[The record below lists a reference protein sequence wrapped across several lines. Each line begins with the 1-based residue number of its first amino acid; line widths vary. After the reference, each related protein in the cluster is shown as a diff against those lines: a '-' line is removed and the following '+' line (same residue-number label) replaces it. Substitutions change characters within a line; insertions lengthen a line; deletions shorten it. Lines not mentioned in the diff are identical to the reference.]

1 MKHKTKIFLF
11 GGLTLIAVGFSIPK
25 VAEAINLTS
34 NEKEIQTND
43 SNENLA
49 IKIALQ
55 DFSSLKEFNNYFLE
69 YDSEANACLM
79 SDDTSIIPDTLGD
92 NDTTKQHG
100 WFGFPSEKESED
112 MSVYDE
118 STGHTTNQSKS
129 DGATV
134 KEIRKAFAERDNAK

>member
-1 MKHKTKIFLF
+1 MK
-11 GGLTLIAVGFSIPK
+11 
-25 VAEAINLTS
+25 
-34 NEKEIQTND
+34 KEIQTND

-55 DFSSLKEFNNYFLE
+55 YFSSLKEFNYYFLE
-69 YDSEANACLM
+69 YDSKGNAGLM
-79 SDDTSIIPDTLGD
+79 SDDTFIIPDTLGD
-92 NDTTKQHG
+92 NGTTKQHG
-100 WFGFPSEKESED
+100 WNEFPSEKEAED